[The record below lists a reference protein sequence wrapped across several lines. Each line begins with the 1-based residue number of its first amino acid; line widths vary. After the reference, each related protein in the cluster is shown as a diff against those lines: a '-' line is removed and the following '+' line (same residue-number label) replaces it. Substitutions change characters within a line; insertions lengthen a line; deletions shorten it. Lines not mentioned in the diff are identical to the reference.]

1 MRPSD
6 AHALQPLALVVDDD
20 PTSRLIAVRSLLRAG
35 LRAIEA
41 EGGQACLDAF
51 ERERPDVVLLDVIM
65 PDLDGY
71 ETCRRLRATAAGR
84 HIPVLM
90 LTGLDDTDSID
101 RAYDAGATDFVSKPI
116 NWTIV
121 GRRVRYMLR
130 AAEAFGSLVENQS
143 LLSHAQ
149 RIARLGSWSWD
160 RRSELGR
167 WSEEVYRIL
176 GLDRGVAAPSVGNFL
191 ARVHPDDVAVV
202 RNELEALLQ
211 GQRVAEVQH
220 RVVRPDGTV
229 RHVRLRSDPRLDE
242 RGDVVGALGTIQD
255 VTETKE
261 AEERMR
267 HLAYF
272 DGLTE
277 LPNRH
282 FFLENVAKSLDLA
295 RRHGRAVGV
304 LSMDL
309 DQFKRIND
317 TLGHSTGDRLLQL
330 VARRLAEGLRRHDA
344 IAIPEGSADLARLG
358 GDEFCVVL
366 MEMGHYHDAAKVA
379 HRILELLSAPFE
391 IEGNELFVTT
401 SIGIALFPLDG
412 DDAETLIRNAD
423 AAMYH
428 AKSQGRNNYQFY
440 GRAMNAR
447 ALEKL
452 AMESQ
457 LRKAIER
464 NEFELHFQPKLDLRS
479 NRISGA
485 EALIRWRHP
494 ELGLVPPMDFIPLAE
509 ESGLIVPI
517 GEWVL
522 QAACRQNKAWQDKGL
537 APIPIAVNI
546 ASPHFRHS
554 GFLPMVAR
562 VLGESRLPPQCLE
575 VEVTESMLMDDMD
588 ATLATLHRLKDMGL
602 RLSIDDFGT
611 GYSSLAYLKRFPLDA
626 LKVDRSFVKDTPG
639 APDDTAITSAIV
651 AMAHSLKLETV
662 AEGVETQA
670 QLEFLKSLRCEYAQG
685 YLISRPLTADA
696 LERLLA
702 QTATAL
708 PAC

>member
-6 AHALQPLALVVDDD
+6 AAGSAPLALVVDDD
-20 PTSRLIAVRSLLRAG
+20 PTSRLIAVESLVRSG
-35 LRAIEA
+35 LRTLEA
-41 EGGQACLDAF
+41 DGGEACLAAL
-51 ERERPDVVLLDVIM
+51 ERERPDIVLLDVVM

-84 HIPVLM
+84 HVPVLM
-90 LTGLDDTDSID
+90 LTGLDDLESIN
-101 RAYDAGATDFVSKPI
+101 RAYDAGATDFVAKPI
-116 NWTIV
+116 NWNIV
-121 GRRVRYMLR
+121 VHRVRYMLR
-130 AAEAFGSLVENQS
+130 AAEAFTSLVESQA
-143 LLSHAQ
+143 LLSSAQ
-149 RIARLGSWSWD
+149 RVARLGSWRWD
-160 RRSELGR
+160 RKSHLGQ
-167 WSEEVYRIL
+167 WSDEVYRIL
-176 GLDRGVAAPSVGNFL
+176 GVGRDVAPTLATFL
-191 ARVHPDDVAVV
+191 ARVHPEEIAMV
-202 RNELEALLQ
+202 RNEIETLLQ
-211 GQRVAEVQH
+211 GQRVQEIQH
-220 RVVRPDGTV
+220 RIVCPDGTV
-229 RHVRLRSDPRLDE
+229 RHVRLRSDVRVDQD
-242 RGDVVGALGTIQD
+242 GQVVGTFGTIQD
-255 VTETKE
+255 ITESKE
-261 AEERMR
+261 AEARIR

-295 RRHGRAVGV
+295 RRQERIVGV

-317 TLGHSTGDRLLQL
+317 TLGHSVGDRLLQL
-330 VARRLAEGLRRHDA
+330 VSRRLTEGLREHDA
-344 IAIPEGSADLARLG
+344 VALGEGSTRLARLG
-358 GDEFCVVL
+358 GDEFCIL
-366 MEMGHYHDAAKVA
+366 LTEMGHCHDAAKVA
-379 HRILELLSAPFE
+379 RRILQLLAEPFA
-391 IEGNELFVTT
+391 IDGNELFVTT

-412 DDAETLIRNAD
+412 EDAETLIRNAD

-428 AKSQGRNNYQFY
+428 AKSQGRNNYQYY
-440 GRAMNAR
+440 GKAMNAR

-464 NEFELHFQPKLDLRS
+464 SEFELEFQPKLDLRT

-522 QAACRQNKAWQDKGL
+522 HAACRQNKAWQDQGL
-537 APIPIAVNI
+537 SAIPIAVNI
-546 ASPHFRHS
+546 SSPHFRHS

-562 VLGESRLPPQCLE
+562 VLSDSRLPPGCLE
-575 VEVTESMLMDDMD
+575 IEVTESMLMDDMD

-611 GYSSLAYLKRFPLDA
+611 GYSSLAYLKRFPLDT

-639 APDDTAITSAIV
+639 AADDTAITSAII

-662 AEGVETQA
+662 AEGVETPV
-670 QLEFLKSLRCEYAQG
+670 QLEFLRALHCEYAQG
-685 YLISRPLTADA
+685 YYISRPLGADA
-696 LERLLA
+696 LARLLTDGTRSVRA
-702 QTATAL
+702 A
-708 PAC
+708 